1 MLYNVVMV
9 SAVQHGELA
18 TCTHISPPS
27 GLSTFKLEKGTKSAR
42 KIVTPMDSAMDDG
55 LSIPVA
61 QNSHQI
67 SPWHLSCYPR
77 LHDL

>member
-1 MLYNVVMV
+1 MV

-67 SPWHLSCYPR
+67 PPWHLSCYPR